1 MDALIFTVVALLFL
15 AIYFLPTFVAVARK
29 KVNEGAIFVLNLFL
43 GWSLIGWVVALV
55 WALSSPE
62 TSEARPRKKTLK
74 SNNGKEKLISSENR
88 VSVDVSSE
96 IKSFYDLKEQGI
108 ITEEEFDQ
116 QKKSLLN
123 LKQSDQ
129 DGQSK

>member
-1 MDALIFTVVALLFL
+1 MDAFIFTVVALLFL
-15 AIYFLPTFVAVARK
+15 AIYFLPTIVAVARK

-62 TSEARPRKKTLK
+62 TTESKPRKKTLEP
-74 SNNGKEKLISSENR
+74 SNTKEKLMNSEN
-88 VSVDVSSE
+88 VASDDVSSQ

-108 ITEEEFDQ
+108 ITEEEFNQ
-116 QKKSLLN
+116 KKKSLLN
-123 LKQSDQ
+123 LEKSNKDN
-129 DGQSK
+129 QSK

>member
-1 MDALIFTVVALLFL
+1 M
-15 AIYFLPTFVAVARK
+15 
-29 KVNEGAIFVLNLFL
+29 NEGAIFVLNLFL

-62 TSEARPRKKTLK
+62 TSESRPRKKTLK

-116 QKKSLLN
+116 KKKSLLN

-129 DGQSK
+129 DDQSR

>member
-15 AIYFLPTFVAVARK
+15 AVYFLPTFVAVARK
-29 KVNEGAIFVLNLFL
+29 KVNKGAIFVLNLFL

-62 TSEARPRKKTLK
+62 TSESRPRKKTLK

-96 IKSFYDLKEQGI
+96 IKSFYELKEQGI

-116 QKKSLLN
+116 KKKSLLN
-123 LKQSDQ
+123 LKQNDQ
-129 DGQSK
+129 DDQSK